1 MNARRNS
8 PRFSAWIIPA
18 AIAIGALLFAVVV
31 VITILLKPQQVSA
44 QQSTAVVTVIY
55 APTSTPLLLTTPDIN
70 LTPTPESS
78 GVTIGGIGTG
88 IYVQISGTDGT
99 GLRLRKEPGV
109 ESEILFIGYD
119 AEVFQVTDGP
129 RELDSYVWW
138 YLTAPYDQSRSGW
151 AAANYLTVIDLE
163 P

>member
-1 MNARRNS
+1 MNTRRKN
-8 PRFSAWIIPA
+8 PRYSLWIIPA
-18 AIAIGALLFAVVV
+18 ALGIGIVSFGLLVLGVALF
-31 VITILLKPQQVSA
+31 KPQQAVA
-44 QQSTAVVTVIY
+44 QNSTAVVTVIQ
-55 APTSTPLLLTTPDIN
+55 APTSTPVLAPTIDSTPSA
-70 LTPTPESS
+70 TPGGSD
-78 GVTIGGIGTG
+78 VTIGGIGVG

-99 GLRLRKEPGV
+99 GLRLRKEPGI

-129 RELDSYVWW
+129 RDLDGYIWW
-138 YLTAPYDQSRSGW
+138 YLTAPYDESRSGW